1 MQLSNCNIT
10 HVLIFSYIEGPGWL
24 IELGSWIT

>member
-1 MQLSNCNIT
+1 M
-10 HVLIFSYIEGPGWL
+10 YISKGPGWL